1 VSDAFAAPPEPPAR
15 RGPLGCLMFVGLFLL
30 GFAGIGAI
38 VLLRAPGRDHDS
50 LGDKIVPPTGYVRLD
65 DAEAGAGEQTE
76 GDVSSLLGV
85 VSVPG
90 FDRAVSR
97 AWGKAPDEPS
107 RGVVVLLV
115 HVTSPDDA
123 TRLADGYVAAHGAT
137 AFSAPAPLRG
147 FRDGPDAGHRYAQ
160 RVVFAQGDD
169 VWVVSVITPARES
182 DTHEVVR
189 IALAQRGTG

>member
-1 VSDAFAAPPEPPAR
+1 VPDAFAAPPEPPAR
-15 RGPLGCLMFVGLFLL
+15 RGALGCAMLAGLFLL
-30 GFAGIGAI
+30 GFVGIGAI

-50 LGDKIVPPTGYVRLD
+50 LGDRIVPPAGYARLD

-76 GDVSSLLGV
+76 GDVASLLGV
-85 VSVPG
+85 ASVPG

-115 HVTSPDDA
+115 RVASPADA
-123 TRLADGYVAAHGAT
+123 ARLAETYAGDHAAT

-160 RVVFAQGDD
+160 RVVFAQGND
-169 VWVVSVITPARES
+169 VWVVSVVTPQRES

-189 IALAQRGTG
+189 IALAQRG